1 MKKLKI
7 ISIIIGVIVLL
18 FVIVGVVF
26 STIYEDKVKSFI
38 VEQINKNINTKVD
51 VKEVNFS
58 VFKKFPYASLEFEQV
73 TAEEVTKK
81 AKKGELFN
89 AQSIYLQFNIIDI
102 LKENYIIKK
111 VEINNGMVNLKI
123 DKYGNDNYH
132 FWKTKSDTVKSELS
146 VELEDL
152 KFNDVNFYFLNEYK
166 NLDMDVNAQELTLSG
181 NFSSDKFTLNTEA
194 VLLVNQINSES
205 KSMMKNKYVYVNTAL
220 AVNQKTKIYTISK
233 GLLSFQDLKFKLT
246 GKIKNQVEGVNL
258 DIKTTGD
265 EMGIN
270 KLFSL
275 FPEAEQEKL
284 NAYKTDGII
293 TYTSTIK
300 GELSAKK
307 SPAFNAEFSIAN
319 GSVIEK
325 SSDQALTNIILNG
338 TFTNGENRNGKS
350 SKLTLKEVEASFG
363 AGRIA
368 GNYTISDFN
377 NPYIVFN
384 TIATIDITT
393 AKDFF
398 KWDTLETASGNLE
411 LSLTYSGYIK
421 ELNDIKASELQQLNA
436 SGNARLINASFKI
449 ENTEKTFNNING
461 SFKFNN
467 NDVWVDTL
475 NFKSNQSYYELYGKF
490 KNLLAFLFIKDES
503 LAVKTNFH
511 ANRLVL
517 DEFLTAKEGSSEYT
531 LSLPKNISLNFRAK
545 VDTFEFR
552 KFKATDFRGYVE
564 LDDKVLT
571 ATNFSFKAMDGEFR
585 GNVAID
591 DSQEEKILITSKTN
605 LTNINIQQLF
615 YQFENFGQTHI
626 LDENLKGITTT
637 SIEFAS
643 VWDKQ
648 LNADKDKIYVLAD
661 IDIKDGELIDYK
673 PILAMSK
680 YIEVE
685 ELERIKFNTLNT
697 QIEVKNQTVNLPKTD
712 IKSSALDL
720 TISGTHKFNNEIDYR
735 FKLLLNDV
743 LWRKAKNKKKEN
755 SEFGYIED
763 DGLGRTTLFLKMTG
777 TVDDYKIAYDTKG
790 LKESWKEDLKEEKQT
805 LKTILNEE
813 FGWFKKDT
821 TLKKNDEPKDA
832 GFEIEWEEEEETDK
846 NTNNKSQKTNSDT
859 KPKKKK
865 KKKGL
870 GKFIDKIAQPD
881 NEEYEDF
888 DDI

>member
-7 ISIIIGVIVLL
+7 ISIIIGVILLL
-18 FVIVGVVF
+18 FVIVGIIF
-26 STIYEDKVKSFI
+26 STVYEDKVKSFI
-38 VEQINKNINTKVD
+38 VEQINNNINTKID

-58 VFKKFPYASLEFEQV
+58 VFKKFPNASLEFEQV
-73 TAEEVTKK
+73 TAEEVTKNS
-81 AKKGELFN
+81 KKGELFN

-102 LKENYIIKK
+102 LRENYIIKE
-111 VEINNGMVNLKI
+111 VEVENGMVNLKI

-132 FWKTKSDTVKSELS
+132 FWKTKSDTSKNELS
-146 VELEDL
+146 VELEQL
-152 KFNDVNFYFLNEYK
+152 KFKDVNFYFLNEYK
-166 NLDMDVNAQELTLSG
+166 NLDLDVNAEKLTLSG
-181 NFSSDKFTLNTEA
+181 NFSSDEFTLKTEA
-194 VLLVNQINSES
+194 ILLVNQINSEN

-233 GLLSFQDLKFKLT
+233 GELTFQDLKFKLT
-246 GKIKNQVEGVNL
+246 GNIKNKVEGVNL

-275 FPEAEQEKL
+275 FPEAEREKL

-293 TYTSTIK
+293 TYSSTIK

-307 SPAFNAEFSIAN
+307 TPAFNAEFSIKN

-338 TFTNGENRNGKS
+338 TFTNGEAQNSKS
-350 SKLTLKEVEASFG
+350 SKLILKEVEASFG
-363 AGRIA
+363 PGRIA

-384 TIATIDITT
+384 TIANVDVAT

-398 KWDTLETASGNLE
+398 KWDTLETATGNLE

-436 SGNARLINASFKI
+436 SGTARLTNTNLKL
-449 ENTEKTFNNING
+449 ENTEKSFTNING
-461 SFKFNN
+461 AFKFNN
-467 NDVWVDTL
+467 NDIWVDTL
-475 NFKSNQSYYELYGKF
+475 NFNSNNSYFELDGKF
-490 KNLLAFLFIKDES
+490 KNLLAFLFIEGEN

-511 ANRLVL
+511 SNKLVL

-531 LSLPKNISLNFRAK
+531 LNLPKNISLNFKAK
-545 VDTFEFR
+545 VDTFQFR
-552 KFKATDFRGYVE
+552 KFSATDFKGYIE

-571 ATNFSFKAMDGEFR
+571 ATNFSFKAMDGEFK

-591 DSQEEKILITSKTN
+591 DSQEEKILITSKTK

-626 LDENLKGITTT
+626 LDNNLKGVTNTE
-637 SIEFAS
+637 IEFAS

-648 LNADKDKIYVLAD
+648 LNTDKDKIYVLAD
-661 IDIKDGELIDYK
+661 INITNGELNDYQ

-685 ELERIKFNTLNT
+685 ELKNIKFDQLNT
-697 QIEVKNQTVNLPKTD
+697 QIEVKNQTVHLPKTD
-712 IKSSALDL
+712 INSSAIDV

-743 LWRKAKNKKKEN
+743 LWRKAKKKKKEN
-755 SEFGYIED
+755 SEFGYVAD
-763 DGLGRTTLFLKMTG
+763 DGLGKTTLFLKMTG

-790 LKESWKEDLKEEKQT
+790 LKENWKENIKEEKQT
-805 LKTILNEE
+805 LKTILNDE

-821 TLKKNDEPKDA
+821 TLKKDNEPKDA
-832 GFEIEWEEEEETDK
+832 GLQIEWEEDDTEENTTD
-846 NTNNKSQKTNSDT
+846 KSQKTKNKNDNKT
-859 KPKKKK
+859 KK

-870 GKFIDKIAQPD
+870 GKFIDKIAQPED
-881 NEEYEDF
+881 EEYEDF